1 MMLTL
6 QGLFVIVVP
15 AVEVTASGGAAAG
28 FDGAAEDVAV
38 NAGGDGAHEVLDFD
52 VYNVQ
57 RGLLVLLLVHS
68 FYDMML
74 IVIFHLRLQMYK
86 ENLKPP
92 SFFHEYLMKNFK

>member
-15 AVEVTASGGAAAG
+15 AVEVTASGGDAAAG
-28 FDGAAEDVAV
+28 FDGAVETSVAANSSGSWVAE
-38 NAGGDGAHEVLDFD
+38 NHEVLDFD

-68 FYDMML
+68 FM
-74 IVIFHLRLQMYK
+74 I
-86 ENLKPP
+86 
-92 SFFHEYLMKNFK
+92 